1 MGAVAFGSPLNVRM
15 ISMNRALRSVDM
27 AAGTRRVAAATSPQE
42 EAGRFSYDGL
52 ARVIHEKA
60 RLGLMTCLAAHPDGL
75 LFGELKDLCA
85 LTDGNLNRH
94 LHVLSEAALIEV
106 WKRGEG
112 KKSQTLVRLTS
123 AGRREFLDY
132 LSVLEG
138 VIGDAMQALPAE
150 SGSVSLRQ
158 EGWAPA

>member
-1 MGAVAFGSPLNVRM
+1 
-15 ISMNRALRSVDM
+15 
-27 AAGTRRVAAATSPQE
+27 
-42 EAGRFSYDGL
+42 
-52 ARVIHEKA
+52 
-60 RLGLMTCLAAHPDGL
+60 MTCLAAHPDGL

-112 KKSQTLVRLTS
+112 KKSQTLVRLT
-123 AGRREFLDY
+123 AGGRRQFLNY
-132 LSVLEG
+132 LSVLES
-138 VIGDAMQALPAE
+138 VIGDAMQALPSE
-150 SGSVSLRQ
+150 SSGLSLKR

>member
-1 MGAVAFGSPLNVRM
+1 
-15 ISMNRALRSVDM
+15 M
-27 AAGTRRVAAATSPQE
+27 AAGARRVAAATPPQE

-75 LFGELKDLCA
+75 LFGELKEHCA

-112 KKSQTLVRLTS
+112 KKSQTLVRLT
-123 AGRREFLDY
+123 AGGRRQFLNY
-132 LSVLEG
+132 LAVLES
-138 VIGDAMQALPAE
+138 VIGDATQALPAE
-150 SGSVSLRQ
+150 SSGLSLRR

>member
-1 MGAVAFGSPLNVRM
+1 MSAAVPPEG
-15 ISMNRALRSVDM
+15 
-27 AAGTRRVAAATSPQE
+27 
-42 EAGRFSYDGL
+42 AGRFAYEGL
-52 ARVIHEKA
+52 ARAIHEKA

-75 LFGELKDLCA
+75 LFGELKELCA

-112 KKSQTLVRLTS
+112 KKSQTLVRLT
-123 AGRREFLDY
+123 AGGRGQFLDY
-132 LSVLEG
+132 LSVLET
-138 VIGDAMQALPAE
+138 VIGDALQALPAE
-150 SGSVSLRQ
+150 SNNLSLRR

>member
-1 MGAVAFGSPLNVRM
+1 
-15 ISMNRALRSVDM
+15 M
-27 AAGTRRVAAATSPQE
+27 AAGSGRKTTAAGPPQE
-42 EAGRFSYDGL
+42 DAGRFAYEGL

-75 LFGELKDLCA
+75 LFGELKELCA

-94 LHVLSEAALIEV
+94 LHVLSEASLIEV

-112 KKSQTLVRLTS
+112 KKSQTLVRLTPG
-123 AGRREFLDY
+123 GRRQFLNY

-138 VIGDAMQALPAE
+138 VIGDAMQALPSE
-150 SGSVSLRQ
+150 SSGLSLRR